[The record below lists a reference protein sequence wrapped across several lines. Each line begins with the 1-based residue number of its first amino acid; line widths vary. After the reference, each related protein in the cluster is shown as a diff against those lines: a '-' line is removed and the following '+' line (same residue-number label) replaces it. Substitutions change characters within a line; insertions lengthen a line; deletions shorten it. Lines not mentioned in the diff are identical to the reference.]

1 LGLVT
6 FGALVGC
13 EDASVSGGL
22 SDATAA
28 SPDERSSLAA
38 ANPAPRA
45 DDHDRPAGDAPAQP
59 PAQGD
64 PAEQDPIEKEAD
76 EDPFPR
82 SLKSPSLAGGVQWL
96 NTSGPL
102 EVRDLK
108 GKFVILDFWTY
119 CCINCMH
126 ILPELKKLEQA
137 YPNEVV
143 VIGVHSAKF
152 TTEKDTA
159 NIRAAVLRHGI
170 EHPVVNDANQA
181 IWDKFA
187 LEGWPGLRVIDPQG
201 RLVAGHGGEITFEDL
216 DRFLKMTL
224 PYYKKRG
231 LLDETPVRFAL
242 EEHKALPTPLRFP
255 GKVLADAPSDRLFI
269 SDSSNNRIVV
279 ARLDGTLLAVI
290 GDGQPGAKDGDFATA
305 RFDHPQGMALRG
317 EVLYVADTDNH
328 LLRKVDLA
336 REQVATIAGTGKQQR
351 REWPGVETDEAGF
364 LLKMP
369 DRFYGPPR
377 KTALNSPWDLVIHGN
392 DLFIAMAGPHQIWRM
407 PLDETEIG
415 VYAGNGRE
423 DIVDGPTA
431 PERPY
436 ARGSSSFAQ
445 PSGLASDG
453 QWIYVAD
460 SEGSSIRA
468 VPLDP
473 AKDVRTLV
481 GTAHLQFAR
490 LFTFGDVDGT
500 APDARLQHCLGVAFD
515 RGLLYVA
522 DTYNN
527 KIKVLDLADESIKTL
542 VGSGKAGLK
551 DRPPQFDEPNGLS
564 AAAGKLY
571 VADTNNHAI
580 RVIDLAA
587 GNKVTTLEI
596 KGLKPP
602 TPPQI
607 QTAPDL
613 SRAKIVEVAKADVKP
628 ADRRVRFAVELKLPE
643 GWKINPEAPM
653 SYLVLP
659 SNGGGG
665 VMDRS
670 QIGKAARLKPPA
682 AKFEV
687 AVPVTAAPGDD
698 VVQLAVNY
706 YYCQEDGKGLCKAGT
721 VVFKV
726 PLAVSAEAKDEA
738 VALEYSVEEAPPLA
752 GSDGGERK

>member
-1 LGLVT
+1 M
-6 FGALVGC
+6 
-13 EDASVSGGL
+13 E
-22 SDATAA
+22 
-28 SPDERSSLAA
+28 
-38 ANPAPRA
+38 
-45 DDHDRPAGDAPAQP
+45 
-59 PAQGD
+59 
-64 PAEQDPIEKEAD
+64 
-76 EDPFPR
+76 
-82 SLKSPSLAGGVQWL
+82 WL

-102 EVRDLK
+102 EVQDLK

-137 YPNEVV
+137 YPNEIV

-159 NIRAAVLRHGI
+159 NIREAILRHGI

-181 IWDKFA
+181 IWDKFE

-231 LLDETPVRFAL
+231 LLDETPLRFAL
-242 EEHKALPTPLRFP
+242 EEHKVLATPLRFP
-255 GKVLADAPSDRLFI
+255 GKVLADGPSDRLFI

-279 ARLDGTLLAVI
+279 ATLDGTLLAVI
-290 GDGQPGAKDGDFATA
+290 GDGQVGSKDGDFASA
-305 RFDHPQGMALRG
+305 RFHHPQGMALRG
-317 EVLYVADTDNH
+317 EVLYVADTENH

-336 REQVATIAGTGKQQR
+336 RQQVTTIAGTGKQQR
-351 REWPGVETDEAGF
+351 QPREWPGVEADEAG
-364 LLKMP
+364 LLVKLP

-377 KTALNSPWDLVIHGN
+377 KTALNSPWDLLIHGN

-407 PLDETEIG
+407 PLDESEIG

-431 PERPY
+431 PDRPY
-436 ARGSSSFAQ
+436 ARGASSFAQ
-445 PSGLASDG
+445 PSGLAADG
-453 QWIYVAD
+453 ESIYVAD

-481 GTAHLQFAR
+481 GTAHLQFGR

-500 APDARLQHCLGVAFD
+500 TPEARLQHCLGVAVGG
-515 RGLLYVA
+515 GLVYVA

-527 KIKVLDLADESIKTL
+527 KIKVLDLKDESIKTL

-551 DRPPQFDEPNGLS
+551 DQPPQFDEPAGLS
-564 AAAGKLY
+564 IAAGKIY
-571 VADTNNHAI
+571 VADTSNHAI

-602 TPPQI
+602 APPKI
-607 QTAPDL
+607 ETAPDL
-613 SRAKIVEVAKADVKP
+613 SRAKVVELAKAEVKP
-628 ADRRVRFAVELKLPE
+628 ADGKVRFAVELKLPL
-643 GWKINPEAPM
+643 GWKINGEAPM
-653 SYLVLP
+653 SYLVLA
-659 SNGGGG
+659 SGDAG
-665 VMDRS
+665 VIDRG
-670 QIGKAARLKPPA
+670 QIGKAARLKQPA

-687 AVPVTAAPGDD
+687 AVPVTAAAGEDAVQ
-698 VVQLAVNY
+698 VVVNY
-706 YYCQEDGKGLCKAGT
+706 YYCQENGKGLCKAGA
-721 VVFKV
+721 VVFNV

-738 VALEYSVEEAPPLA
+738 VALEYAVE
-752 GSDGGERK
+752 